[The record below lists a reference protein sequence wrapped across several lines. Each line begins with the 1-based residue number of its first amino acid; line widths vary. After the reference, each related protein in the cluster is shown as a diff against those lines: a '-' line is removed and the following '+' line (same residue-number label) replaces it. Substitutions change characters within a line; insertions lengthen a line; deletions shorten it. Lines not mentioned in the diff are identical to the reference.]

1 MTTNR
6 VWVYLSNKAFDEQTE
21 MSLKNDLQTFLQ
33 GWNAHGQALS
43 ASAEIS
49 HKHFII
55 IKANEEQYSASGC
68 SIDKQFQFIKGL
80 EKKYNL
86 TLLDRLLIAYKQG
99 DAVVLTHSS
108 KIPQLL
114 SEGLINENTPV
125 FDASLSTEEEFNTR
139 FETPLSKTWLA
150 KYLTERKVTL

>member
-1 MTTNR
+1 MATNR
-6 VWVYLSNKAFDEQTE
+6 VWIYLSNKAFDEQTE
-21 MSLKNDLQTFLQ
+21 AHIKTDIKNFLH

-43 ASAEIS
+43 ASSIIL
-49 HKHFII
+49 HKHFIV

-80 EKKYNL
+80 EKTYNL

-99 DAVVLTHSS
+99 DKVLVTPSS

-114 SEGLINENTPV
+114 SEGLINENTLV
-125 FDASLSTEEEFNTR
+125 YNTALSTEEEFKSS
-139 FETPLSKTWLA
+139 FEVTLNKTWLN
-150 KYLTERKVTL
+150 KFLVSIK